1 MKYFN
6 HNKSSVIGQEAE
18 GHWGGIGLCQGAS
31 RQGPGWALHRREE
44 GPGGWARSHQL
55 QQENSS
61 DGGGARL
68 SHRETQHFYH
78 QGLDFFF
85 ERTIKKIRSSTRPRR
100 TLTSLSVVAK
110 SLKLAPIR
118 TRSAWRSR
126 RTLSRRPSPS
136 PRRLTRSKLLN
147 QLIVLLE

>member
-78 QGLDFFF
+78 QGLDFFWTDNKKNTQLDEAEKNADES
-85 ERTIKKIRSSTRPRR
+85 ERGRKVIEARANKDEERLKEQED
-100 TLTSLSVVAK
+100 SLKEAK
-110 SLKLAPIR
+110 SIAEEADK
-118 TRSAWRSR
+118 
-126 RTLSRRPSPS
+126 
-136 PRRLTRSKLLN
+136 K
-147 QLIVLLE
+147 